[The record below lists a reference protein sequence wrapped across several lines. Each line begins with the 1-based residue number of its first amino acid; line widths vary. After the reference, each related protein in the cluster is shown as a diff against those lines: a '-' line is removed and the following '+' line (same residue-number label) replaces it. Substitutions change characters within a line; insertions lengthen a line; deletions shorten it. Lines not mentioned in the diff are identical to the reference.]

1 MKEKKFLFIFIIIF
15 LIFIFL
21 FSKIYSKTPNV
32 LSNKIDNEHIPE
44 PRSKIV
50 QENEFSQK
58 NKIHISSNFMAVTA
72 NPYATE
78 AAYKILLSG
87 GTAIDAALAAQM
99 VLGLVEPQSSGL
111 GGGGFM
117 LYWDANSKKLS
128 SYDGRE
134 KAPKNVDQSL
144 FIRPANEKKQS
155 FFDAVVGGKSV
166 GVPGILK
173 MLEYVHRKYGRLSW
187 KELFLPAIDL
197 SENGFVIS
205 ERLGS
210 LLTKVPK
217 LKERTVMKEYFFN
230 EDGAALEIGSIH
242 TNPEYSNTLRAL
254 SELGSDYFYKG
265 DLAKNIVNV
274 VGNDKNLG
282 YLTIKDLEEYDAK
295 EREPICQFIFSYQ
308 MCGMPPPSS
317 GGTSVLSILRILEYL
332 SKDAFFNLNSKIED
346 NPLLAHLFIEA
357 SRLAFIDRNTFIAD
371 PDFVNVPIKNML
383 GKKYLESR
391 AKLISKKKILT
402 DLHPGKFFSN
412 QTNPISAVSPED
424 ASTSHLSIV
433 DSYGNIVS
441 LTSSIETAFGSRLM
455 VDGFLLNN
463 QLTDFSFNPIDTSGS
478 LVSNRVEGNKRP
490 RSSMSPMI
498 IFNKDGKPL
507 LVLGSPG
514 GKRIIPYVAGL
525 ILDVLIMSRD
535 AQDSLYRPHIFQVDD
550 RAEVEVGT
558 SKHIVEEL
566 RSIGHDPI
574 IRDQTSGLHVIQYKD
589 NKLIGLADP
598 RREGTAKGG

>member
-1 MKEKKFLFIFIIIF
+1 MKKRKEFDSIGAINVPADKYWGASTERSNKFFNIGKILVNSSIIRSIAIIKRSAAIVHKKEKLV
-15 LIFIFL
+15 
-21 FSKIYSKTPNV
+21 PAN
-32 LSNKIDNEHIPE
+32 
-44 PRSKIV
+44 
-50 QENEFSQK
+50 
-58 NKIHISSNFMAVTA
+58 ISS
-72 NPYATE
+72 
-78 AAYKILLSG
+78 
-87 GTAIDAALAAQM
+87 AI
-99 VLGLVEPQSSGL
+99 V
-111 GGGGFM
+111 
-117 LYWDANSKKLS
+117 
-128 SYDGRE
+128 
-134 KAPKNVDQSL
+134 KAS
-144 FIRPANEKKQS
+144 NE
-155 FFDAVVGGKSV
+155 
-166 GVPGILK
+166 
-173 MLEYVHRKYGRLSW
+173 
-187 KELFLPAIDL
+187 
-197 SENGFVIS
+197 VIS
-205 ERLGS
+205 G
-210 LLTKVPK
+210 K
-217 LKERTVMKEYFFN
+217 LENNKGINV
-230 EDGAALEIGSIH
+230 
-242 TNPEYSNTLRAL
+242 SNR
-254 SELGSDYFYKG
+254 
-265 DLAKNIVNV
+265 NIKL
-274 VGNDKNLG
+274 D

-332 SKDAFFNLNSKIED
+332 SKDGFFNLNSKIED

-463 QLTDFSFNPIDTSGS
+463 QLTDFSFNPIDTSGG

-589 NKLIGLADP
+589 NKLIGLAWVMP
-598 RREGTAKGG
+598 EPQNFIGSV